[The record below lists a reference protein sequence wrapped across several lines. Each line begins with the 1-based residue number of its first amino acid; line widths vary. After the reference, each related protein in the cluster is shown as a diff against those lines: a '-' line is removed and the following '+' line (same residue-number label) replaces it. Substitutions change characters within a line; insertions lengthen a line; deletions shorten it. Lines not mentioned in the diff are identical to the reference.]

1 MRFYV
6 NSKSKL
12 IYAPDYHDRVGDHTE
27 DSIQIY
33 TSKFTEI
40 LEDEIILAISEVL
53 KRYEYAIPKEVVGE
67 LIEEKKKQNKFQYD
81 TSSTLT
87 EVINDE
93 NNEGNRNN

>member
-6 NSKSKL
+6 NSKSRL
-12 IYAPDYHDRVGDHTE
+12 IYAPDYHDRVGDYTA

-53 KRYEYAIPKEVVGE
+53 KRYEYAIPKEVVAE
-67 LIEEKKKQNKFQYD
+67 LIEEKKKQNRLLFD
-81 TSSTLT
+81 TSSMLT

-93 NNEGNRNN
+93 NNEGN

>member
-12 IYAPDYHDRVGDHTE
+12 IYAPDYHDRVGDYTA

-40 LEDEIILAISEVL
+40 LENEIILAISEVL
-53 KRYEYAIPKEVVGE
+53 KRYEYAIPKKLVDE
-67 LIEEKKKQNKFQYD
+67 LIEEKKKQNRFRFD

-87 EVINDE
+87 EVVNE
-93 NNEGNRNN
+93 NSSD

>member
-12 IYAPDYHDRVGDHTE
+12 IYAPDYHDRVGDYTA

-53 KRYEYAIPKEVVGE
+53 KRYEYAIPKGVVSE
-67 LIEEKKKQNKFQYD
+67 LIEEKKKQNRFRFD

-87 EVINDE
+87 EVVNE
-93 NNEGNRNN
+93 NSSD

>member
-12 IYAPDYHDRVGDHTE
+12 IYAPDYHDRVGDYTA

-53 KRYEYAIPKEVVGE
+53 KRYEYAIPKEVVSE
-67 LIEEKKKQNKFQYD
+67 LIEEKKKQNRFWYD

-93 NNEGNRNN
+93 NNEGN

>member
-12 IYAPDYHDRVGDHTE
+12 IYAPDYHDRVGDYTA

-53 KRYEYAIPKEVVGE
+53 KRYEYAIHNEVVSE
-67 LIEEKKKQNKFQYD
+67 LIEEKKKQNRFWYD

-93 NNEGNRNN
+93 NNEGN

>member
-12 IYAPDYHDRVGDHTE
+12 IYAPDYHDRVGDYTA

-53 KRYEYAIPKEVVGE
+53 KRYEYAIPKEVVSE
-67 LIEEKKKQNKFQYD
+67 LIEEKKRQNRFCFD

-93 NNEGNRNN
+93 NNEGN

>member
-12 IYAPDYHDRVGDHTE
+12 IYAPDYHDRVGDYTA

-53 KRYEYAIPKEVVGE
+53 KRYEYAIPKEVVSE
-67 LIEEKKKQNKFQYD
+67 LIEEKKKQNRLLFD

-93 NNEGNRNN
+93 NNEGN

>member
-12 IYAPDYHDRVGDHTE
+12 IYAPDYHDRVGDYTA

-33 TSKFTEI
+33 TSKFSEI

-53 KRYEYAIPKEVVGE
+53 KRYEYAIPKEVVSE
-67 LIEEKKKQNKFQYD
+67 LIEEKKKQNRFWYD

-93 NNEGNRNN
+93 NNEGN

>member
-12 IYAPDYHDRVGDHTE
+12 IYAPDYHDRVGDYTA

-53 KRYEYAIPKEVVGE
+53 KRHEYAIPKKLVDE
-67 LIEEKKKQNKFQYD
+67 LVEEKKKQNRFSYD

-93 NNEGNRNN
+93 NNEGN

>member
-12 IYAPDYHDRVGDHTE
+12 IYAPDYHDRVGDYTA

-53 KRYEYAIPKEVVGE
+53 KRYEYAIPKKLVDE
-67 LIEEKKKQNKFQYD
+67 LIEEKKKQNRFRFD

-87 EVINDE
+87 EVVNE
-93 NNEGNRNN
+93 NSSD

>member
-12 IYAPDYHDRVGDHTE
+12 IYAPDYHDRVGDYTA

-67 LIEEKKKQNKFQYD
+67 LFEEKEKQNRFLYD

-87 EVINDE
+87 EVVNE
-93 NNEGNRNN
+93 NHGD

>member
-12 IYAPDYHDRVGDHTE
+12 IYAPDYHDRVGDYTA

-53 KRYEYAIPKEVVGE
+53 KRYEYAIPKKLVDE
-67 LIEEKKKQNKFQYD
+67 LIEEKKKQNRFRSD

-93 NNEGNRNN
+93 NNEGN

>member
-12 IYAPDYHDRVGDHTE
+12 IYAPDYHDRVGDYTA

-40 LEDEIILAISEVL
+40 LGDEIILAISEVL
-53 KRYEYAIPKEVVGE
+53 QRYEYAIPKEVVSE
-67 LIEEKKKQNKFQYD
+67 LIEEKKKQNRLLFD

-93 NNEGNRNN
+93 NNEGN

>member
-12 IYAPDYHDRVGDHTE
+12 IYAPDYHDRVGDYTA

-53 KRYEYAIPKEVVGE
+53 KRYEYAIPKEVVSE
-67 LIEEKKKQNKFQYD
+67 LIEEKKRQNRFCFD

-87 EVINDE
+87 EMISDE
-93 NNEGNRNN
+93 NNKGN

>member
-12 IYAPDYHDRVGDHTE
+12 IYAPDYHERVGDYTA

-53 KRYEYAIPKEVVGE
+53 KRYEYAIPKEVVSE
-67 LIEEKKKQNKFQYD
+67 LIEEKKRQNRFFSD
-81 TSSTLT
+81 TSSMLT
-87 EVINDE
+87 EVVNE
-93 NNEGNRNN
+93 NHGD

>member
-12 IYAPDYHDRVGDHTE
+12 IYAPDYHDRVGDYTA

-53 KRYEYAIPKEVVGE
+53 KRYEYAIPKEVVSE
-67 LIEEKKKQNKFQYD
+67 LIEEKKKQNRFCFD
-81 TSSTLT
+81 TSSMLT
-87 EVINDE
+87 EVVNE
-93 NNEGNRNN
+93 NHGD

>member
-12 IYAPDYHDRVGDHTE
+12 IYAPDYHDRVGDYTA

-53 KRYEYAIPKEVVGE
+53 KRYEYAIPKKLVDE
-67 LIEEKKKQNKFQYD
+67 LVEEKKKQNRFSYD

-93 NNEGNRNN
+93 NNEGN

>member
-12 IYAPDYHDRVGDHTE
+12 IYAPDYHERVGDYTA

-53 KRYEYAIPKEVVGE
+53 KRYEYAIPKEVVSE
-67 LIEEKKKQNKFQYD
+67 LIEEKKKQNRFFSD
-81 TSSTLT
+81 TSSMLT
-87 EVINDE
+87 EVVNE
-93 NNEGNRNN
+93 NHGD

>member
-12 IYAPDYHDRVGDHTE
+12 IYAPDYHDKVGDYTA

-53 KRYEYAIPKEVVGE
+53 KRYEYAIPKEVVSK
-67 LIEEKKKQNKFQYD
+67 LIEEKKKQNRFCFD

-87 EVINDE
+87 EAVNE
-93 NNEGNRNN
+93 NHGD

>member
-12 IYAPDYHDRVGDHTE
+12 IYAPDYHDRVGDYTA

-53 KRYEYAIPKEVVGE
+53 KRYEYAIPKKLVDE
-67 LIEEKKKQNKFQYD
+67 LIEEKKKQNRFRFD

-87 EVINDE
+87 EAVNE
-93 NNEGNRNN
+93 NSSD

>member
-12 IYAPDYHDRVGDHTE
+12 IYAPDYHDRVGDYTA

-53 KRYEYAIPKEVVGE
+53 KRYEYAIPKKLIDE
-67 LIEEKKKQNKFQYD
+67 LIEEKKKQNRFRFD

-87 EVINDE
+87 EVVNE
-93 NNEGNRNN
+93 NNGD

>member
-12 IYAPDYHDRVGDHTE
+12 IYAPDYHDRVGDYTA

-53 KRYEYAIPKEVVGE
+53 QRYEYAIPKEVVSE
-67 LIEEKKKQNKFQYD
+67 LIEEKKKQNRLLFD

-87 EVINDE
+87 EVINDK
-93 NNEGNRNN
+93 NNEGN

>member
-12 IYAPDYHDRVGDHTE
+12 IYAPDYHDRVGDYTA

-53 KRYEYAIPKEVVGE
+53 KRYEYAIPKEVVSE
-67 LIEEKKKQNKFQYD
+67 LIEEKKKPNRFWYD

-93 NNEGNRNN
+93 NNEGN

>member
-12 IYAPDYHDRVGDHTE
+12 IYAPDYHDRVGDYTA

-40 LEDEIILAISEVL
+40 LENEIILAISEVL
-53 KRYEYAIPKEVVGE
+53 KRYEYAIPKEVVSE
-67 LIEEKKKQNKFQYD
+67 LIEEKKRQNRFCFD

-87 EVINDE
+87 EEVNE
-93 NNEGNRNN
+93 NHGD

>member
-12 IYAPDYHDRVGDHTE
+12 VYAPDYHDRVGDYTA

-53 KRYEYAIPKEVVGE
+53 KRYEYAIPKEIVSE
-67 LIEEKKKQNKFQYD
+67 LFEEKNRQNRFQFD

-87 EVINDE
+87 KVINNE
-93 NNEGNRNN
+93 NNGD

>member
-6 NSKSKL
+6 NSMSKL
-12 IYAPDYHDRVGDHTE
+12 IYAPDYHDRVGDYTA

-53 KRYEYAIPKEVVGE
+53 KRYEYAIPKEVVSE
-67 LIEEKKKQNKFQYD
+67 LIEEKKRQNRFCFD

-87 EVINDE
+87 EVVNE
-93 NNEGNRNN
+93 NHGD

>member
-12 IYAPDYHDRVGDHTE
+12 IYAPDYHDRIGDYTA

-53 KRYEYAIPKEVVGE
+53 KRYEYAIPKEVVSE
-67 LIEEKKKQNKFQYD
+67 LIEEKKKQNRFWYD

-93 NNEGNRNN
+93 NNEGN

>member
-6 NSKSKL
+6 NSKSKI
-12 IYAPDYHDRVGDHTE
+12 IYAPDYHDRVGDYTA

-53 KRYEYAIPKEVVGE
+53 KRYEYAIPKEVVSE
-67 LIEEKKKQNKFQYD
+67 LIEEKKKQNRFRFD

-87 EVINDE
+87 EVINDK
-93 NNEGNRNN
+93 NNEGN

>member
-12 IYAPDYHDRVGDHTE
+12 IYAPDYHDRVGDYTA

-40 LEDEIILAISEVL
+40 LENEIILAISEVL
-53 KRYEYAIPKEVVGE
+53 KRYEYAIPKEVIDE
-67 LIEEKKKQNKFQYD
+67 LIEEKKRQNKFQYD

-87 EVINDE
+87 EVVNE
-93 NNEGNRNN
+93 NNGD

>member
-12 IYAPDYHDRVGDHTE
+12 IYAPDYHDRVGDYTA

-53 KRYEYAIPKEVVGE
+53 KRYEYAIPKEVVSE
-67 LIEEKKKQNKFQYD
+67 LIEEKKKQNRFRFD

-87 EVINDE
+87 EVVNE
-93 NNEGNRNN
+93 NNGD

>member
-12 IYAPDYHDRVGDHTE
+12 IYAPDCHDRVGDYTA

-53 KRYEYAIPKEVVGE
+53 KRYEYAIPKKLVDE
-67 LIEEKKKQNKFQYD
+67 LIEEKKKQNRFQFD

-93 NNEGNRNN
+93 NNEGN

>member
-12 IYAPDYHDRVGDHTE
+12 IYAPDYHDRVGDYTA

-53 KRYEYAIPKEVVGE
+53 KRYEYAIPKRLVDE
-67 LIEEKKKQNKFQYD
+67 LIEEKKKQNRFRFD

-87 EVINDE
+87 EVVNE
-93 NNEGNRNN
+93 NNGD

>member
-12 IYAPDYHDRVGDHTE
+12 IYAPDYHDRVGDYTA

-53 KRYEYAIPKEVVGE
+53 KRYEYAIPKKLVDE
-67 LIEEKKKQNKFQYD
+67 LIEEKKRQNRFFSD
-81 TSSTLT
+81 TSSMLT
-87 EVINDE
+87 EVVNE
-93 NNEGNRNN
+93 NHGD

>member
-12 IYAPDYHDRVGDHTE
+12 IYAPDYHERVGDYTA

-53 KRYEYAIPKEVVGE
+53 KRYEYAIPKKLVDE
-67 LIEEKKKQNKFQYD
+67 LIEEKKKQNRFRFD

-87 EVINDE
+87 EVVNE
-93 NNEGNRNN
+93 NSSD

>member
-12 IYAPDYHDRVGDHTE
+12 IYAPDYHDRIGDYTA

-53 KRYEYAIPKEVVGE
+53 KRYEYAIPKKLVDE
-67 LIEEKKKQNKFQYD
+67 LIEEKKRQNRFFSD
-81 TSSTLT
+81 TSSMLT

-93 NNEGNRNN
+93 NNEGN

>member
-12 IYAPDYHDRVGDHTE
+12 IYAPDYHDRVGDYTA
-27 DSIQIY
+27 DLIQIY

-67 LIEEKKKQNKFQYD
+67 LIEEKKRQNRFLYD
-81 TSSTLT
+81 TSSALT
-87 EVINDE
+87 EVVNE
-93 NNEGNRNN
+93 NHGD

>member
-12 IYAPDYHDRVGDHTE
+12 IYAPDYHDRVGDYTA

-53 KRYEYAIPKEVVGE
+53 KRYEYAIPKEVVSE
-67 LIEEKKKQNKFQYD
+67 LIEEKKRQNRFFSD
-81 TSSTLT
+81 TSSMLT
-87 EVINDE
+87 EVVNE
-93 NNEGNRNN
+93 NHGD